1 MIPISRIVPRLIP
14 VAALIFGVA
23 CSTEAG
29 KEAQAEQT
37 ADETA
42 DVTISS
48 CGTDSFG
55 VGTLAAQLAVTNS
68 SSKRSNYSV
77 EVVFESA
84 DGATQ
89 YGSGLAFVENVEP
102 NQSTTGE
109 ALSPDSVPAAEYKCR
124 LSSVDRNSD
133 VG

>member
-1 MIPISRIVPRLIP
+1 MNISRIVPRLIP

-23 CSTEAG
+23 CSTDTGSEAV
-29 KEAQAEQT
+29 AEQEAEE
-37 ADETA
+37 AD
-42 DVTISS
+42 DVTVSS

-55 VGTLAAQLAVTNS
+55 AGTLAAALSITNN
-68 SSKRSNYSV
+68 SSKRSNYTI
-77 EVVFESA
+77 EVAFESP

-89 YGSGLAFVENVEP
+89 YASGLAAIQNVEP

-109 ALSPDSVPAAEYKCR
+109 ALSSTPAPAAEYTCR
-124 LSSVDRNSD
+124 LVEVDRFSD